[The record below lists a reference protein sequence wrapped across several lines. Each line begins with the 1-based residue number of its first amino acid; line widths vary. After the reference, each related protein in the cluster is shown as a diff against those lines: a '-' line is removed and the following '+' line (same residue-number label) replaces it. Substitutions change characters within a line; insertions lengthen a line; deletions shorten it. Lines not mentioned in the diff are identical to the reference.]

1 MAAVVCLPFQVP
13 RPLHPVR
20 GNHNNQDHHDHPPL
34 TKGATIMVLFM
45 VVVGL
50 QFQRPPPERGEAPG
64 TTSPPP
70 SAVHQPIGTTDQ
82 AHFFLQLFV
91 SFGPDLSFGNP
102 SGQQTN
108 FSEQIFFAT
117 SFTSPPPSAVHQPIR
132 ATDQRFQAKFL
143 QFFYASWFF
152 FLKPIFICN
161 NQSQCLA
168 ANPNEIFRAHKK
180 YCHTQ
185 FSICI

>member
-1 MAAVVCLPFQVP
+1 
-13 RPLHPVR
+13 
-20 GNHNNQDHHDHPPL
+20 
-34 TKGATIMVLFM
+34 MVLFM

-50 QFQRPPPERGEAPG
+50 QFQRPPPEREA
-64 TTSPPP
+64 TARHYFP
-70 SAVHQPIGTTDQ
+70 SAQCCPPTHRDNRSDS
-82 AHFFLQLFV
+82 HFLQLFV

-132 ATDQRFQAKFL
+132 ATDQRFQAKFFL
-143 QFFYASWFF
+143 QLFYASWSF
-152 FLKPIFICN
+152 FLKPIFISI

-168 ANPNEIFRAHKK
+168 ANPNEMFRAHKK
-180 YCHTQ
+180 YWPTQ